1 MGNLFYFEYI
11 MVNRADKVARA
22 IHGTNPQRLIDYTV
36 RKKIYD
42 SLYWKKNCFGLSAE
56 ILIDKAME
64 LKYIGG
70 TYGGYRK
77 PTEFICLVLKMLQIQ
92 LDDEIITELIKNEDF
107 KYLRLLGAFYL
118 RLTDIPIFRAIVN
131 DYRKI
136 RVRTVE
142 GTFVIFHVD
151 EIIDDFFRKD
161 ILFDTTLPRIQYR
174 YVLQ

>member
-1 MGNLFYFEYI
+1 MGEKKKYWMGRKNYSKNRLEVLEYT
-11 MVNRADKVARA
+11 MVNRTDKVAKA

-56 ILIDKAME
+56 ILIDKAMD

-77 PTEFICLVLKMLQIQ
+77 PTEFICLILKMLQIQ

-118 RLTDIPIFRAIVN
+118 RLTGNF
-131 DYRKI
+131 
-136 RVRTVE
+136 
-142 GTFVIFHVD
+142 FQVIFG
-151 EIIDDFFRKD
+151 
-161 ILFDTTLPRIQYR
+161 
-174 YVLQ
+174 